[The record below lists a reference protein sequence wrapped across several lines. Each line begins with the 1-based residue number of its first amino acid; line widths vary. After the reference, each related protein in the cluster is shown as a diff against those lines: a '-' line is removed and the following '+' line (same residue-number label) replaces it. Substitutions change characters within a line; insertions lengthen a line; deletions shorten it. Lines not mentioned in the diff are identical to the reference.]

1 MADDIFIQR
10 RFNSVLEE
18 YIQFWWRVGL
28 NCTNALLSCQIPN
41 FSLYLLILWK
51 LQTPI
56 FPSMATWP
64 PVPSCHFLLPTPL
77 IGRGRANVGLLSV
90 CLLSLQDFGHSNPVC
105 PGCSLCHSIIGLNV
119 LFILYEEGKICIQN
133 APSRIPLRSQWQRL
147 LKRVNDKGNE
157 TIIHNLGQLGHMG
170 EWTYEPN

>member
-1 MADDIFIQR
+1 
-10 RFNSVLEE
+10 
-18 YIQFWWRVGL
+18 
-28 NCTNALLSCQIPN
+28 
-41 FSLYLLILWK
+41 
-51 LQTPI
+51 
-56 FPSMATWP
+56 MATWP

-170 EWTYEPN
+170 EWTYEPNWDSARKIMGGTGISDYLFIQWWFSLQELSHAWIVLRSPHSYSSPDRPTF